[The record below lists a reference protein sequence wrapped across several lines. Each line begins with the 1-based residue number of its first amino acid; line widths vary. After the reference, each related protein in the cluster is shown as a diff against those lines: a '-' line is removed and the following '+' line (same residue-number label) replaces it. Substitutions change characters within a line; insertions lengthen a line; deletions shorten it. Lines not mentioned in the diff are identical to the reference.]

1 MLGCLPH
8 RIKSVA
14 ATPQS
19 LYNSASFLFEGRMG
33 RVINVGIV
41 GYGMA
46 TKVFH
51 APLISADPQMRLTHI
66 LKRSG
71 DEPRTAYPDVH
82 IARTLDDLLKAP
94 VELIVVATPTTT
106 HFEIATAALAAGK
119 HVVVDKPFTTTSAE
133 AGELIALSQKHQRVL
148 SVFQNRR
155 WDGDFLTVRRILDQ
169 KLLGRLVDYE
179 SHFDRYRPS
188 VNPSAWR
195 EQSGPGSGWLYDLGS
210 HLIDQALV
218 LFGWPQRIY
227 ADVRLQRDNAQA
239 NDNFE
244 LILDYPGLKV
254 TLKTSMLVRESSPR
268 FILHGTQGSY
278 VKYGLDPQEE
288 ALKQGKMPVGP
299 EWGAEH
305 EESWGTLNTGVEAI
319 ATQEK
324 FPTIA
329 GCYPAYYE
337 NVCRAIREET
347 SLIVKPEQGRDTIR
361 LIELAMQ
368 SNAEKCAVPVGMTH
382 A

>member
-1 MLGCLPH
+1 MSRP
-8 RIKSVA
+8 
-14 ATPQS
+14 
-19 LYNSASFLFEGRMG
+19 
-33 RVINVGIV
+33 INVGIV

-51 APLISADPQMRLTHI
+51 APLICADPQMRLTHI

-71 DEPRTAYPDVH
+71 DEPRAAYPDVH
-82 IARTLDDLLKAP
+82 IARTLDDLLKESAL
-94 VELIVVATPTTT
+94 ELVVVATPTAT
-106 HFEIATAALAAGK
+106 HFEIAAAALAASK

-133 AGELIALSQKHQRVL
+133 AAELIALSQKHQRVL

-179 SHFDRYRPS
+179 SHFDRYRPV
-188 VNPSAWR
+188 VNPNAWR
-195 EQSGPGSGWLYDLGS
+195 EQAGPGSGWLYDLGS

-227 ADVRLQRDNAQA
+227 ADVRLQRDHAQA

-244 LILDYPGLKV
+244 LILDYPALKV
-254 TLKTSMLVRESSPR
+254 TLKTSMLVREPSPR
-268 FILHGTQGSY
+268 FTLHGTQGSY

-288 ALKQGKMPVGP
+288 ALKQGLKPVGP
-299 EWGAEH
+299 DWGAEP
-305 EESWGTLNTGVEAI
+305 EENWGILNTDVEGT
-319 ATQEK
+319 ATRKK
-324 FPTIA
+324 FATLA

-337 NVCRAIREET
+337 NVCRAIRGET
-347 SLIVKPEQGRDTIR
+347 SLLVKPEQGRDTIR
-361 LIELAMQ
+361 VIELAVQ
-368 SNAEKCAVPVGMTH
+368 SNAEKCAIAG
-382 A
+382 

>member
-1 MLGCLPH
+1 MARRFFFEARVG
-8 RIKSVA
+8 RI
-14 ATPQS
+14 
-19 LYNSASFLFEGRMG
+19 
-33 RVINVGIV
+33 INVGIV

-51 APLISADPQMRLTHI
+51 APLICADPQMHLTHI

-71 DEPRTAYPDVH
+71 DEPRAAYPDVH
-82 IARTLDDLLKAP
+82 IARTLDDLLKEPA

-106 HFEIATAALAAGK
+106 HFEIAAAALAAGK

-169 KLLGRLVDYE
+169 KLLGQLVDYE
-179 SHFDRYRPS
+179 SHFDRYRPA
-188 VNPSAWR
+188 VNPNAWR
-195 EQSGPGSGWLYDLGS
+195 ERAGPGSGWLFDLGS

-227 ADVRLQRDNAQA
+227 ADLRLQRDRAQA

-244 LILDYPGLKV
+244 LILDYPSLKV
-254 TLKTSMLVRESSPR
+254 TLKTSMLVREPIPR
-268 FILHGTQGSY
+268 VILHVPLGSY

-288 ALKQGKMPVGP
+288 ALKQGAIPVVP
-299 EWGAEH
+299 EWGAEP
-305 EESWGTLNTGVEAI
+305 EESWGSLFTGAEGTA
-319 ATQEK
+319 AAREK

-337 NVCRAIREET
+337 NVCRAIRGET
-347 SLIVKPEQGRDTIR
+347 TLSVRPEQGRDTIR
-361 LIELAMQ
+361 IIELAVQ
-368 SNAEKCAVPVGMTH
+368 SNAEKRAV
-382 A
+382 AC

>member
-1 MLGCLPH
+1 MH
-8 RIKSVA
+8 R
-14 ATPQS
+14 T
-19 LYNSASFLFEGRMG
+19 
-33 RVINVGIV
+33 INVGIV

-51 APLISADPQMRLTHI
+51 APLICADPQMRLTHI
-66 LKRSG
+66 LKRTG
-71 DEPRTAYPDVH
+71 DEPRAAYPDVR
-82 IARTLDDLLKAP
+82 IARTLDDLLKASD

-106 HFEIATAALAAGK
+106 HFEIAAAALAAGK

-133 AGELIALSQKHQRVL
+133 AGELIALSGKHQRVL

-179 SHFDRYRPS
+179 SHFDRYRPT
-188 VNPSAWR
+188 VNPGAWR

-244 LILDYPGLKV
+244 LILDYPALKV
-254 TLKTSMLVRESSPR
+254 TLKTSMLVREPSPR

-288 ALKQGKMPVGP
+288 ALKQGQMPVGE
-299 EWGAEH
+299 EWGAEP
-305 EESWGTLNTGVEAI
+305 EQSWGILNTGVEAI

-324 FPTIA
+324 FPTVA

-337 NVCRAIREET
+337 NVCRAIRGET

-361 LIELAMQ
+361 VIELAVQ
-368 SNAEKCAVPVGMTH
+368 SNAEKCAVSSAAVSGG
-382 A
+382 